1 MKKIKT
7 FSTSSVLI
15 AIVLLLAVN
24 IFSNAA
30 FTGSRIDLTENKLFT
45 LSQGTRN
52 ILSNLDEPITVRLY
66 LSQKLATRL
75 PGISG
80 YAIRVKELLGEY
92 KREAGGNINLQ
103 IIDPEPFSEKEDE
116 AVSFGLKGVPLNDDS
131 TFYFGMVA
139 TGPTDEENAIPFF
152 TPEREAFVE
161 YDITKAILQVAN
173 PKKKVVGLIST
184 ISIDGSPAP
193 HIPGMGMMPRP
204 TETWTVVAQMR
215 NFFEVRSL
223 DIDVDKIPDDVDVLM
238 VVHPKAMGDATL
250 YAIDQYVLN
259 GGRLLAF
266 VDPHAESD
274 QLNSQQSGLP
284 GTNYGSSNLNKLFKP
299 WGISTSVD
307 KVTGDIQLA
316 QKVAFNVGQRNAAV
330 DYPIWMKLPKDQLND
345 KDIVTS
351 ELGVVNVASPGT
363 ITITPTEGVT
373 VTPLMQTTQNASQID
388 KASLR
393 FMNDPQELLRNYKAG
408 GEIQVVAARV
418 TGKVKSAFPD
428 GKPTTAAPDS
438 GADASMENKD
448 ASMKFNEHLT
458 ESKDSVNVIVVADTD
473 ILEDRFWVR
482 IQNMMGSSISIPIAA
497 NGNFVINALDNLMG
511 SSDLISVR
519 NRGHFSRPFTRVD
532 EIRQSAELQYREKE
546 QKLMSRLRDLERK
559 LVDLQRGKEQSQAM
573 IMSNE
578 QKMEL
583 EKFRSERVK
592 IRKELRQVRHQLQ
605 QNIDDLEGW
614 MKFINIGLIP
624 LFIAIGGIIFGL
636 LKANRRTGQTTTP
649 ATIT

>member
-1 MKKIKT
+1 MKNIKT

-15 AIVLLLAVN
+15 ALILLLAVN

-30 FTGSRIDLTENKLFT
+30 LTGSRVDLTENNLFT

-52 ILSNLDEPITVRLY
+52 ILGNLEEPVTVRLF

-75 PGISG
+75 PGISS
-80 YAIRVKELLGEY
+80 YAIRVKELLEEY
-92 KREAGGNINLQ
+92 KRVASGNINLQ

-116 AVSFGLKGVPLNDDS
+116 AVSYGLKGVPLNDDS

-139 TGPTDEENAIPFF
+139 TGPTDEENAIAFF
-152 TPEREAFVE
+152 TPEREEFVE

-184 ISIDGSPAP
+184 LSIDGSPAP

-223 DIDVDKIPDDVDVLM
+223 DIDVEKIPDDVDVLM
-238 VVHPKAMGDATL
+238 VVHPKGMGDSTL
-250 YAIDQYVLN
+250 YAIDQYVLK

-266 VDPHAESD
+266 VDPHAETD
-274 QLNSQQSGLP
+274 QLNSQQSGMP
-284 GTNYGSSNLNKLFKP
+284 GTNFGTSNLNKLFKP
-299 WGISTSVD
+299 WGISTAEE

-316 QKVAFNVGQRNAAV
+316 QKVAFNVAQRSAAI
-330 DYPIWMKLPKDQLND
+330 DYPIWMKLPKAQLNE

-351 ELGVVNVASPGT
+351 ELGVVNVASPGK
-363 ITITPTEGVT
+363 ITVTETEGVT
-373 VTPLMQTTQNASQID
+373 VTPLMQTTPNATQVD

-408 GEIQVVAARV
+408 GEAQIIAARI

-428 GKPTTAAPDS
+428 GAPVTKSEED
-438 GADASMENKD
+438 DTEKKD
-448 ASMKFNEHLT
+448 AAMKFNEHLP
-458 ESKDSVNVIVVADTD
+458 ESKEPINVIVVADTD

-482 IQNMMGSSISIPIAA
+482 IQNMMGSSIAIPIAA
-497 NGNFVINALDNLMG
+497 NGNMVINALDNLMG

-519 NRGHFSRPFTRVD
+519 NRGHFSRPFTKVD
-532 EIRQSAELQYREKE
+532 EIRQSAELKYREKE
-546 QKLMSRLRDLERK
+546 QQLMTRLRETEKK
-559 LVDLQRGKEQSQAM
+559 LLDLQRGKEQSQAL

-578 QKMEL
+578 QKLAL

-605 QNIDDLEGW
+605 QNIEDLEGW

-624 LFIAIGGIIFGL
+624 ILIAIGGIIFGI
-636 LKANRRTGQTTTP
+636 LKVNRRSEHTATP
-649 ATIT
+649 VTIS

>member
-1 MKKIKT
+1 MKNIKT
-7 FSTSSVLI
+7 LSTSSVLI
-15 AIVLLLAVN
+15 ALILLLAVN

-30 FTGSRIDLTENKLFT
+30 LTGSRVDLTENNLFT

-52 ILSNLDEPITVRLY
+52 ILGNLDEPITVRLF

-75 PGISG
+75 PGISS
-80 YAIRVKELLGEY
+80 YAIRVKELLEEY
-92 KREAGGNINLQ
+92 KRVAGGNINLQ

-116 AVSFGLKGVPLNDDS
+116 AVSYGLKGVPLNDDS

-152 TPEREAFVE
+152 TPEREEFVE

-215 NFFEVRSL
+215 NFFDVRSL
-223 DIDVDKIPDDVDVLM
+223 DIDVEKIPDDVDVLM
-238 VVHPKAMGDATL
+238 VVHPKGMGDATL
-250 YAIDQYVLN
+250 YAIDQYVLK

-266 VDPHAESD
+266 VDPHAETD
-274 QLNSQQSGLP
+274 QLNSQQTGMP
-284 GTNYGSSNLNKLFKP
+284 GTNFGTSNLNKLFKP
-299 WGISTSVD
+299 WGISTAEE

-316 QKVAFNVGQRNAAV
+316 QKVAFNVAQRSAAI
-330 DYPIWMKLPKDQLND
+330 DYPIWMKLPKAQLNE

-351 ELGVVNVASPGT
+351 ELGVVNVASPGK
-363 ITITPTEGVT
+363 ITVTETEGVT
-373 VTPLMQTTQNASQID
+373 VTPLMQTTPNATQVD
-388 KASLR
+388 KANLR

-408 GEIQVVAARV
+408 GEAQIIAARV

-428 GKPTTAAPDS
+428 GAP
-438 GADASMENKD
+438 ASQSAEDDTLKKD
-448 ASMKFNEHLT
+448 ASMKFNEHLP
-458 ESKDSVNVIVVADTD
+458 ESKEPINVIIVADTD

-482 IQNMMGSSISIPIAA
+482 IQNMMGSSIAIPIAA
-497 NGNFVINALDNLMG
+497 NGNMVINALDNLMG

-519 NRGHFSRPFTRVD
+519 NRGHFSRPFTKVD
-532 EIRQSAELQYREKE
+532 EIRQAAELKYREKE
-546 QKLMSRLRDLERK
+546 QQLMTRLRETEKK
-559 LVDLQRGKEQSQAM
+559 LLDLQRGKEQSQAL

-578 QKMEL
+578 QKLAL

-605 QNIDDLEGW
+605 QNIEDLEGW

-624 LFIAIGGIIFGL
+624 IFIALGGIIFGI
-636 LKANRRTGQTTTP
+636 LKVNRRSEHTATP
-649 ATIT
+649 ATIS

>member
-1 MKKIKT
+1 MKNIKT
-7 FSTSSVLI
+7 LSTSSVLI
-15 AIVLLLAVN
+15 AIILLLAVN
-24 IFSNAA
+24 IFSNTA
-30 FTGSRIDLTENKLFT
+30 FTGSRIDLTENNLFT

-52 ILSNLDEPITVRLY
+52 ILNNLEEPVTVRLF

-75 PGISG
+75 PGISS
-80 YAIRVKELLGEY
+80 YAIRVKELLSEY

-103 IIDPEPFSEKEDE
+103 IIDPEPFSEQEDQ
-116 AVSFGLKGVPLNDDS
+116 AVSYGLKGVPLNDDS

-152 TPEREAFVE
+152 TPEREEFVE

-193 HIPGMGMMPRP
+193 HIPGMGMPRP

-215 NFFEVRSL
+215 NFFEVRTL
-223 DIDVDKIPDDVDVLM
+223 DIDVDKIPDDIDVLM
-238 VVHPKAMGDATL
+238 VVHPKAMNDETL
-250 YAIDQYVLN
+250 YAIDQYVLK

-266 VDPHAESD
+266 VDPHAETD
-274 QLNSQQSGLP
+274 PLNSQQSGMP
-284 GTNYGSSNLNKLFKP
+284 GTNFGTSNMNKLFKP
-299 WGISTSVD
+299 WGINTAED

-316 QKVAFNVGQRNAAV
+316 QKVAFNVAQRSAAI
-330 DYPIWMKLPKDQLND
+330 DYPIWMKLPKAQLND

-351 ELGVVNVASPGT
+351 ELGVVNVASPGR
-363 ITITPTEGVT
+363 ITITPTDGVT
-373 VTPLMQTTQNASQID
+373 VTPLMQTTANATQVD
-388 KASLR
+388 KANLR

-408 GEIQVVAARV
+408 GEEQVIAARI

-428 GKPTTAAPDS
+428 GAPVSDTAEDKL
-438 GADASMENKD
+438 EKKD
-448 ASMKFNEHLT
+448 TSVKFNEHLA
-458 ESKDSVNVIVVADTD
+458 ESKQPINVIVVADTD
-473 ILEDRFWVR
+473 VLEDRFWVR

-519 NRGHFSRPFTRVD
+519 NRGHFSRPFTKVD
-532 EIRQSAELQYREKE
+532 EIRQAAELKYREKE
-546 QKLMSRLRDLERK
+546 QQLMSRLRETEKK
-559 LVDLQRGKEQSQAM
+559 LLDLQRSKDQSQAL

-578 QKMEL
+578 QKLAL

-624 LFIAIGGIIFGL
+624 IFIAIGGILFGL
-636 LKANRRTGQTTTP
+636 LKANRRSEHTATP
-649 ATIT
+649 VTIS